1 MNEQSRP
8 LRKDTAPRIDLRFRH
23 KKTSTADMTLL
34 ECDEQRV
41 EAISPSALCEPHRKT
56 YR

>member
-8 LRKDTAPRIDLRFRH
+8 LRKDTAPRIDLRFSH